1 MQSTSEVGRVMTHN
15 LCKPNWASG
24 GTGEIRRPGP
34 TGFDEEVR
42 RLGLDEH
49 TCAAS
54 RELRRWCERNKDR
67 CYIPE
72 WLVKEWGNFRD
83 AELRPLT
90 LKKRRTEKDTA
101 GIQA

>member
-72 WLVKEWGNFRD
+72 WLLKEWRISVD
-83 AELRPLT
+83 ANLSP
-90 LKKRRTEKDTA
+90 
-101 GIQA
+101 